1 LSGIFEAVPRQNIL
15 RMKTRNC
22 RLIIETENP
31 PIVGGGGAHAK
42 AQVWHV
48 PAVAPV
54 NFQGLKSKDTRHDL
68 VNILRCFDVEASPHC
83 LTREAINT

>member
-1 LSGIFEAVPRQNIL
+1 MMNTG
-15 RMKTRNC
+15 NC

-31 PIVGGGGAHAK
+31 PVMGEGGAHAK

-48 PAVAPV
+48 PAVAPL
-54 NFQGLKSKDTRHDL
+54 NSECFKLKDTRHDL